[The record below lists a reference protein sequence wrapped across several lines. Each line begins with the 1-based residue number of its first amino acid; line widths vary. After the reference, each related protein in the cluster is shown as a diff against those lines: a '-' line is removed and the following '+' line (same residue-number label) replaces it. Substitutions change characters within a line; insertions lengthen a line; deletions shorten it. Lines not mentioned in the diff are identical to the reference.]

1 MPFAAAGV
9 KAMELQASSKELEYL
24 NADSDSITVSGYSA
38 GGSFANHL
46 LIVMSDTV
54 KGAGICKG
62 GAFVSWYGD
71 WREPDE
77 KPAEYF
83 RD

>member
-1 MPFAAAGV
+1 
-9 KAMELQASSKELEYL
+9 MELHASSKELAFL
-24 NADSDSITVSGYSA
+24 NADPDSVTVSGYST

-62 GAFVSWYGD
+62 GAFHSSHSD
-71 WREPDE
+71 WREPEE
-77 KPAEYF
+77 KPAEFF

>member
-1 MPFAAAGV
+1 
-9 KAMELQASSKELEYL
+9 MELYGSSKELAFL
-24 NADSDSITVSGYSA
+24 NADPDSVTVSGYSA

-62 GAFVSWYGD
+62 GAFVSSFGD
-71 WREPDE
+71 WREPEE
-77 KPAEYF
+77 KPAEFF